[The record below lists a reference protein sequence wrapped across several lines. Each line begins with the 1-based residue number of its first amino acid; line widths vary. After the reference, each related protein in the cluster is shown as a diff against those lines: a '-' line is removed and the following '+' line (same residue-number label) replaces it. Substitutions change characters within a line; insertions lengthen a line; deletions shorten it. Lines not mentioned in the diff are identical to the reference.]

1 MPKPQGS
8 CGATKMKILAIICAK
23 GDDGHESYG
32 YDIWRTMKESFHMY
46 LDDKDIGNVY
56 HHLNDLCALNY
67 LSRDDPAVD
76 GRCFYNITG
85 DGREIKTKYSQY
97 IEILKNSKRTYP

>member
-8 CGATKMKILAIICAK
+8 CGATKMKILAIICNNC
-23 GDDGHESYG
+23 DDGQESYG
-32 YDIWRTMKESFHMY
+32 YDIWRIMKESFHIY

-67 LSRDDPAVD
+67 VSRDDSVPD
-76 GRCFYNITG
+76 GRCFYNVT
-85 DGREIKTKYSQY
+85 DEGRAVKTRYSRY
-97 IEILKNSKRTYP
+97 IEILRSSK